1 MGSATPPFI
10 AYDAIVRLAQPLTE
24 TLNQF
29 TSGPRRGCDLIEELV
44 RQEDFHLDLAG
55 GSSGCVAGAIF
66 QDAHLA
72 DKLSCA
78 NRAKKDGLAIEFP
91 DYVYGTPE

>member
-10 AYDAIVRLAQPLTE
+10 ADDAIVRLAQPLTE
-24 TLNQF
+24 TLDQF
-29 TSGPRRGCDLIEELV
+29 ASGPRRGCDLIEELV
-44 RQEDFHLDLAG
+44 RREDFHLDLAG
-55 GSSGCVAGAIF
+55 GSRGCVAATIF

-72 DKLSCA
+72 DELSCA